1 LKRILECPPSL
12 LLSEARNGPP
22 AQSSF
27 WAAEGTVAHSLV
39 DQMLSGVSDDPVY
52 QVGDVVSVPPH
63 AIPVNEEMFVSAYV
77 FADFIKSLVSDDSTT
92 WLEQVVHLDDLVGA
106 DALCFGHLDA
116 AVLDRATNTLHVAD
130 FKYGRGIVVEVKDNP
145 QLYAYAVGAMFSL
158 LTHDERAE
166 LKAIRLHV
174 VQPRLGDGG
183 LHSIT
188 LTPLQLAGWVDDEL
202 LPTVRMIVE
211 DRVPDDMALTPGS
224 HCQFCPVI
232 QECPA
237 IHDRAQAM
245 AKHVFSNAEHAL
257 PLLTN
262 EDLARVLDQADLI
275 EPWLEKLKAL
285 ALERMLLGA
294 DVPGRKLVNKRGHR
308 VWTGEPED
316 IETMLICM
324 GLTKE
329 QINTEPQLR
338 TAAQIEKVVPKHH
351 RDRFRALWRMESS
364 GVTIAPASDARRA
377 LLPSAAVVFDKQQ
390 QHDGG

>member
-1 LKRILECPPSL
+1 

-22 AQSSF
+22 AQSSY

-39 DQMLSGVSDDPVY
+39 DQMLGGVSDDAMLR
-52 QVGDVVSVPPH
+52 VGDVVSVPPH
-63 AIPVNEEMFVSAYV
+63 AVRVDEDMFVSAYV
-77 FADFIKSLVSDDSTT
+77 FADFVKSLVSEDSTT
-92 WLEQVVHLDDLVGA
+92 WLEQVVHLDDLVGD

-116 AVLDRATNTLHVAD
+116 AVLDRTTHTLHIAD
-130 FKYGRGIVVEVKDNP
+130 FKYGRGVVVEVKGNP
-145 QLYAYAVGAMFSL
+145 QLYAYA
-158 LTHDERAE
+158 TE

-188 LTPLQLAGWVDDEL
+188 LTPLELAGWVDDEL

-211 DRVPDDMALTPGS
+211 DRVPDAMALSPGD

-237 IHDRAQAM
+237 LHDRAQAM

-308 VWTGEPED
+308 VWTGEPEAV
-316 IETMLICM
+316 ETILLGM
-324 GLTKE
+324 GLAEE
-329 QINTEPQLR
+329 QIKTEPQLR
-338 TAAQIEKVVPKHH
+338 TAAQIEKVIPRHS
-351 RDRFRALWRMESS
+351 RDQFRALWRMESS
-364 GVTIAPASDARRA
+364 GVTIAPAADSRRA
-377 LLPSAAVVFDKQQ
+377 LLPSAAVVFDKAETNTP
-390 QHDGG
+390 